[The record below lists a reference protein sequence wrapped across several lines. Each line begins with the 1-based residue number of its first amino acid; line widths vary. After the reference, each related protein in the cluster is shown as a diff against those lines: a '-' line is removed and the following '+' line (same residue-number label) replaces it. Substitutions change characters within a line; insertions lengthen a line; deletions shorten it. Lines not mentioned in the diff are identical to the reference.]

1 MVNKM
6 KQLYNLE
13 EIQDISF
20 KAYNKA
26 INKLMHSLGGME
38 LTVIR
43 YCKQAGYLVDI
54 DGVVYSPIL

>member
-1 MVNKM
+1 M
-6 KQLYNLE
+6 KQLYTLE

-26 INKLMHSLGGME
+26 INKLMHSLGGLE

-43 YCKQAGYLVDI
+43 YCKQAGYLVDL
-54 DGVVYSPIL
+54 DGIVYSPIL